1 MIRFLLIVA
10 IITYV
15 LYKAGSF
22 LFKLGE
28 ASQQLRDNQSS
39 NLNRNRQGDKNK
51 KKPKVT
57 GDYIDYEEV
66 K

>member
-1 MIRFLLIVA
+1 MLRFLLIIA

-15 LYKAGSF
+15 FYKVGTF

-28 ASQQLRDNQSS
+28 ASQQLRDNQSG
-39 NLNRNRQGDKNK
+39 NIKQNGQGDKNK
-51 KKPKVT
+51 KKPKIS

>member
-10 IITYV
+10 IITYI

-28 ASQQLRDNQSS
+28 ASQQLRNNESA
-39 NLNRNRQGDKNK
+39 NLNRNGDKNK

-57 GDYIDYEEV
+57 GEYIDYEEV

>member
-10 IITYV
+10 IITYI

-28 ASQQLRDNQSS
+28 ASQQLRNNQSA
-39 NLNRNRQGDKNK
+39 NLDRNGDKNK

-57 GDYIDYEEV
+57 GEYIDYEEV

>member
-10 IITYV
+10 IITYI

-28 ASQQLRDNQSS
+28 ASQQLRNNQSA
-39 NLNRNRQGDKNK
+39 NLNRNGDKNK

-57 GDYIDYEEV
+57 GEYIDYEEV

>member
-1 MIRFLLIVA
+1 MIRFLLILA

-28 ASQQLRDNQSS
+28 ASQQLRNNQSA
-39 NLNRNRQGDKNK
+39 NLKGNGQGDKNK

-57 GDYIDYEEV
+57 GEYVDYEDV

>member
-1 MIRFLLIVA
+1 MLRFLLIVA
-10 IITYV
+10 IITYIF
-15 LYKAGSF
+15 YKVGTF

-28 ASQQLRDNQSS
+28 ASQQLRNNQ
-39 NLNRNRQGDKNK
+39 NNIRTAEKGK
-51 KKPKVT
+51 KKPKIN

>member
-1 MIRFLLIVA
+1 MLRFLLIVA

-15 LYKAGSF
+15 FYKVGTF

-28 ASQQLRDNQSS
+28 ASEQLRKNQSG
-39 NLNRNRQGDKNK
+39 NLNGQADKHK
-51 KKPKVT
+51 KKPKIT
-57 GDYIDYEEV
+57 GEYIDYEEV